1 MSEDQAIVVV
11 IDDDVS
17 IRESVEDLLRSVGLE
32 VKSFATSREFLQQ
45 KLPDAPGCIVLDV
58 RLPGGSG
65 LEFQKTLL
73 NSKIQLP
80 IIFISGHSDVP
91 TSVREMKCGAI
102 EFLTKP
108 LREQELLDAVHVG
121 IERDRVRRREAKI
134 VAELRGRLDCLTPRE
149 QEGLL
154 LVITGHP
161 NKAIATQLGLS
172 EMTVKV
178 HRNQIK
184 RKMRAKSQI
193 ELVRMAD
200 KLGIPPSIPEE
211 PNYSSARLLQ
221 RSSGLL
227 QEGRLG

>member
-1 MSEDQAIVVV
+1 MSEDQAIVIV

-91 TSVREMKCGAI
+91 TSVRAMKSGAI

-108 LREQELLDAVHVG
+108 LREQELLDAIQVG
-121 IERDRVRRREAKI
+121 IERDRARRQEAK
-134 VAELRGRLDCLTPRE
+134 VSAELQARFNSLTLREREVFTLVVTGR
-149 QEGLL
+149 
-154 LVITGHP
+154 P
-161 NKAIATQLGLS
+161 NKQIAAQLELS
-172 EMTVKV
+172 ETTVKV
-178 HRNQIK
+178 HRSQIT
-184 RKMRAKSQI
+184 RKMRAKSLVD
-193 ELVRMAD
+193 LVRIAD
-200 KLGIPPSIPEE
+200 KIGVSGG
-211 PNYSSARLLQ
+211 Q
-221 RSSGLL
+221 R
-227 QEGRLG
+227 R